1 MAGTLEPI
9 VAGGL
14 IYLGLAIFAAYEIIE
29 DARLANKSPDPFLLA
44 EQFLYVFGSLLFT
57 IGTYKFTP
65 PLDKSPPL
73 VQAVND
79 AAANIDAAAGTT
91 LDVRWFGRLYEVF
104 VAAGSAP
111 DAYRLDIARRF
122 FKDEFGDAVPWC
134 DGAANAPQ
142 AVRAAPCRLPRWRQ
156 TRARIHVK
164 NASSSGNVLDVEGW
178 VRDAPLSLNRLVHV
192 RGVGAA
198 RIVHCEVYSTSEATT
213 PLATLQGSCDEPLKS
228 AATPDELMG
237 EQNLENMEEEE
248 PEAPRK
254 LRSDYQA
261 AWDGS
266 DDDDDDNDGIDVEA
280 LNTSTREEEIEVK
293 QPQTL
298 QERYDED
305 GEFPDEV
312 EVPAGCAARTRFA
325 RYRALRDV
333 QASPFDPH
341 EALPRQYGY
350 VHTLRRFDAE
360 RKAALAEKGD
370 IGVGAY
376 VKMRLETVSNCD
388 ASILINDAAGV
399 SSLLKHENRLTVL
412 HFLVKR
418 TTLGVGET
426 QPLPS
431 KELVEV
437 VCGHRRWRGRP
448 IYSSHGPKSAR
459 ALSSRFLRPGD
470 HVVCS
475 VLGPLT
481 YAPAPVVLFRA
492 SGEACA
498 IGSALTCDPDRI
510 ILKRCIL
517 SGVPLRTH
525 KRKATVYK
533 MFENPEDCAYFKP
546 AQLVTKHGLTCHMT
560 CPIGTHGHF
569 KVALS
574 RPMSQADTVLL
585 KLYKRVYPKFEGA
598 EDTDVVVA

>member
-1 MAGTLEPI
+1 
-9 VAGGL
+9 
-14 IYLGLAIFAAYEIIE
+14 
-29 DARLANKSPDPFLLA
+29 
-44 EQFLYVFGSLLFT
+44 
-57 IGTYKFTP
+57 
-65 PLDKSPPL
+65 
-73 VQAVND
+73 
-79 AAANIDAAAGTT
+79 
-91 LDVRWFGRLYEVF
+91 
-104 VAAGSAP
+104 
-111 DAYRLDIARRF
+111 
-122 FKDEFGDAVPWC
+122 
-134 DGAANAPQ
+134 
-142 AVRAAPCRLPRWRQ
+142 
-156 TRARIHVK
+156 
-164 NASSSGNVLDVEGW
+164 
-178 VRDAPLSLNRLVHV
+178 
-192 RGVGAA
+192 
-198 RIVHCEVYSTSEATT
+198 
-213 PLATLQGSCDEPLKS
+213 
-228 AATPDELMG
+228 MG

-266 DDDDDDNDGIDVEA
+266 DDDDDDDNDGIDVDA
-280 LNTSTREEEIEVK
+280 LNTSTKEEEVEVK

-312 EVPAGCAARTRFA
+312 EVPAGAAARTRFA

-360 RKAALAEKGD
+360 RKAALAEKGEV
-370 IGVGAY
+370 GVGAY

-388 ASILINDAAGV
+388 ASILINDSAGV

-598 EDTDVVVA
+598 DDTDVVVA